1 MKIIKNSIKLS
12 LILLL
17 GNVCTYA
24 TTWETIDKGYW
35 TDTAVWLNG
44 AVPDTMSGDTFV
56 INHPIVI
63 SQDLIFTSRAYILIT
78 QNGGICGH
86 QKGTL
91 LNSAKLITYGI
102 LELDDLV
109 IDNGFMHCLAG
120 NVILSSSAKVIGVN
134 GKLEVEVASSFAVG
148 FWFECMLPDYAFVT
162 EKTLKIDK
170 QMVES
175 RLQIHPNPFTH
186 SITLQHAATF
196 NSQNNKPYRIII
208 YDYLGKEAFETDLQS
223 LDSNQI
229 ILDFL
234 KPGIYVVAMTNGLN
248 KYYSRIVKQ

>member
-1 MKIIKNSIKLS
+1 MIKN
-12 LILLL
+12 ILCIFLFL
-17 GNVCTYA
+17 GSYQSYA

-56 INHPIVI
+56 INNPIVI
-63 SQDLIFTSRAYILIT
+63 SQDLIFTSGAYILIT

-109 IDNGFMHCLAG
+109 IDNGLMHCLAG

-186 SITLQHAATF
+186 SITLQHTLTI

>member
-1 MKIIKNSIKLS
+1 MIKKILGV
-12 LILLL
+12 ILFL
-17 GNVCTYA
+17 GSYQSYA
-24 TTWETIDKGYW
+24 TTWETIDKGFW

-44 AVPDTMSGDTFV
+44 VVPDTISGDTFV

-63 SQDLIFTSRAYILIT
+63 SQDLIFTSGAYILIT
-78 QNGGICGH
+78 QSGGICGH

-91 LNSAKLITYGI
+91 FNSAKLITYGI

-109 IDNGFMHCLAG
+109 IDNGSMHCLAG
-120 NVILSSSAKVIGVN
+120 NVILSTSAKVIGVN
-134 GKLEVEVASSFAVG
+134 GKLQVEVTSSFAVG

-162 EKTLKIDK
+162 EKTLKIDN

-186 SITLQHAATF
+186 SITLQHMATATSK
-196 NSQNNKPYRIII
+196 NDQLYRIII
-208 YDYLGKEAFETDLQS
+208 YDYLGKEAFEQELQS
-223 LDSNQI
+223 VDSHQI

-234 KPGIYVVAMTNGLN
+234 KPGIYVVALTNGLN
-248 KYYSRIVKQ
+248 KYYSSIVKQ

>member
-1 MKIIKNSIKLS
+1 MIKN
-12 LILLL
+12 ILCIFLFL
-17 GNVCTYA
+17 GSYQSYA

-56 INHPIVI
+56 INNPIVI
-63 SQDLIFTSRAYILIT
+63 SQDLIFTSGAYILIT

-109 IDNGFMHCLAG
+109 IDNGLMHCLAG

-186 SITLQHAATF
+186 SITLQHTVTI